1 MARMKAEKFARR
13 FAMHWPKQSVRY
25 ELRGAPILP
34 SRLTCDDATSRC
46 ANTSVDAAVHAVLPA
61 MFRARGRSN
70 MLRWPRARCIGPS
83 PDAVQDRPAGP
94 GGVCR
99 EDRLAHGAWVA
110 WLERLGDSV
119 AFGHPRIGCRKYADK
134 AWLAVKTTSLDS
146 LSAGVARF
154 SVRLR
159 WSPSSAARPVLRVL
173 RYEARRIGLRFVVLP
188 RDKHNQKREAVTSL
202 FLRDEKRRHRQTVRS
217 GGWRWAPLAGCPD
230 VEQLVPV
237 KHDGVAP

>member
-1 MARMKAEKFARR
+1 MKAEKFARR
-13 FAMHWPKQSVRY
+13 FAMHWPRQSVRY
-25 ELRGAPILP
+25 ELRGATILP
-34 SRLTCDDATSRC
+34 SRMTCDDAPSRC
-46 ANTSVDAAVHAVLPA
+46 ANTSVDAAVHAVPPA
-61 MFRARGRSN
+61 LLRARGRSPTR
-70 MLRWPRARCIGPS
+70 RWHRARCLAPP
-83 PDAVQDRPAGP
+83 PDAMQDRQAGL

-110 WLERLGDSV
+110 WLERLGDSIT
-119 AFGHPRIGCRKYADK
+119 FGHPRLGCRKHADK

-173 RYEARRIGLRFVVLP
+173 RYEARRLGLRFVVLP
-188 RDKHNQKREAVTSL
+188 RDKHSQKRDAVTSL
-202 FLRDEKRRHRQTVRS
+202 FLRDEKRRHRQMVRS
-217 GGWRWAPLAGCPD
+217 GGWRWEPMAGCPG

-237 KHDGVAP
+237 RHDEVAP

>member
-13 FAMHWPKQSVRY
+13 FAMHWPKQTVRY

-34 SRLTCDDATSRC
+34 SRMTCDDAPSRC
-46 ANTSVDAAVHAVLPA
+46 TNTSMDAAVHGVPPA
-61 MFRARGRSN
+61 LLRARGRSG
-70 MLRWPRARCIGPS
+70 RGHRARCLAPP
-83 PDAVQDRPAGP
+83 PDAMRNQQTGL

-110 WLERLGDSV
+110 WLERLGDSMT
-119 AFGHPRIGCRKYADK
+119 FGRPRLGCRKYADK
-134 AWLAVKTTSLDS
+134 AWLAVKTTSLHS

-173 RYEARRIGLRFVVLP
+173 RYEARRLGLRFVVLP

-202 FLRDEKRRHRQTVRS
+202 FLRDERRRHRQMVRS
-217 GGWRWAPLAGCPD
+217 GGWRWEPMAGWLGA
-230 VEQLVPV
+230 EQLVPV
-237 KHDGVAP
+237 KHDEVAP

>member
-25 ELRGAPILP
+25 ELHGAPILP
-34 SRLTCDDATSRC
+34 SRMTCDDVPSRC
-46 ANTSVDAAVHAVLPA
+46 ANASVDAAVHAVPPA
-61 MFRARGRSN
+61 LFRARGH
-70 MLRWPRARCIGPS
+70 RARCFAPP
-83 PDAVQDRPAGP
+83 PDAMRNQQTGT

-110 WLERLGDSV
+110 WLERLGNSI
-119 AFGHPRIGCRKYADK
+119 AFGHPRLGCRKYADN

-173 RYEARRIGLRFVVLP
+173 RYEARRLGLRFVVLP

-202 FLRDEKRRHRQTVRS
+202 FLRDERRRHRQMVRS
-217 GGWRWAPLAGCPD
+217 GGWRWEPLAGCPG

-237 KHDGVAP
+237 KHDEVAP